1 MPEHTPQ
8 PPTAPAAAAEAAA
21 TTPAPAAAAPAAGR
35 VPVDPVTGMPDPM
48 PSPAA
53 PLSRDLP
60 APLPTGSAAILPYL
74 LPLSGLALLL
84 GGVALLA
91 SGLVHWQR
99 QRSHRELSQQIKEL
113 KRRLSALDLGQTLD
127 ALASSSDPGTLPTW
141 SGVATAPPARRVPL
155 SQSSSAPAEAPPAS
169 LPEPLPPLLQKPSS
183 QPAGVPSDVVVT
195 AEPQPSLSKALLI
208 QALNNGDRQLL
219 REHTSAQL
227 NITSDSEHALAM
239 GRTQPTQLE
248 AVSGGGSYWLATIGD
263 QAWLFPTELTLK
275 GYLSLQPSKGLYS
288 YEKQIIGKP
297 QLIEPALLRQDGQRW
312 TVEILGRVAIP

>member
-1 MPEHTPQ
+1 MPERTPQ
-8 PPTAPAAAAEAAA
+8 TAPAPAPVAESAA
-21 TTPAPAAAAPAAGR
+21 TTPAVPAATPAAAR
-35 VPVDPVTGMPDPM
+35 DPVDTVTGMPEPM
-48 PSPAA
+48 PSSVDPRT
-53 PLSRDLP
+53 RDLP
-60 APLPTGSAAILPYL
+60 APLPTALPAFPSYL
-74 LPLSGLALLL
+74 LSGSALLL
-84 GGVALLA
+84 GGLALLA
-91 SGLVHWQR
+91 SALLYR
-99 QRSHRELSQQIKEL
+99 QLRRSHCELSKQVKEL
-113 KRRLSALDLGQTLD
+113 KSRLAALDLGQTLD
-127 ALASSSDPGTLPTW
+127 SLASRNTAQDPLPTW
-141 SGVATAPPARRVPL
+141 PGA
-155 SQSSSAPAEAPPAS
+155 SSAPPSNPVLLSQPSSALAEPPAS

>member
-91 SGLVHWQR
+91 SGLLYR
-99 QRSHRELSQQIKEL
+99 QLRRSHRELSQQIKEL
-113 KRRLSALDLGQTLD
+113 KSRLSALDLGQTLD

-155 SQSSSAPAEAPPAS
+155 SQSSSAPAEPPPAA
-169 LPEPLPPLLQKPSS
+169 PEHLPPLLQKRWNQPSAAA
-183 QPAGVPSDVVVT
+183 PEADVAPVP
-195 AEPQPSLSKALLI
+195 QLSLSKALLI

-219 REHTSAQL
+219 REHSSAQL
-227 NITSDSEHALAM
+227 NITSDSENSLAM
-239 GRTQPTQLE
+239 GRSQPTQLE
-248 AVSGGGSYWLATIGD
+248 AVSGGGSYWLATIGE

-275 GYLSLQPSKGLYS
+275 GFMSLQPSKGLYS
-288 YEKQIIGKP
+288 YEKQTIGKP

-312 TVEILGRVAIP
+312 TVETLGRVAIP